1 MISWQFWLIVAGI
14 CFIIEIITV
23 GFLIFWLAIAALVV
37 ALLSLFIHNF
47 IAQSAIFI
55 CLSSVLI
62 LFTRSFA
69 KKITKSDNAIT
80 NTSRLI
86 GKTAIV
92 KKTISSNNNG
102 QVKVNGE
109 LWTATLPENIN
120 DIIPEGSTV
129 RINEIS
135 GVKVVVEPIKN

>member
-55 CLSSVLI
+55 CLSSHQKHSLHFYFI
-62 LFTRSFA
+62 YCTFKCRYCI
-69 KKITKSDNAIT
+69 K
-80 NTSRLI
+80 
-86 GKTAIV
+86 
-92 KKTISSNNNG
+92 
-102 QVKVNGE
+102 
-109 LWTATLPENIN
+109 LP
-120 DIIPEGSTV
+120 
-129 RINEIS
+129 
-135 GVKVVVEPIKN
+135 